1 MNELDVLIELARH
14 QPENIQNASQTMLA
28 DLQQRG
34 LVKDDLTLTE
44 AGYAYLEPYR
54 VKRAVLIAA
63 GFGSRMVPLTY
74 TTPKPLIKVHGRRII
89 ETLLD
94 ALLAA
99 GIEEIIICRGYLK
112 ETFDVLKDKYPMI
125 QFVENPDYAS
135 CNNISSIYYCR
146 DYLSQ
151 AYILESD
158 LFLYN
163 PDLIRPYEYRTNYI
177 SKPVEKTDDW
187 CFDVKGDII
196 QSVSIGGD
204 HCEQMYGISYWQ
216 ADDAQKLAED
226 LKNVF
231 ESEDGKNLYWDEVAL
246 KVHPEHYTLAVRR
259 VQEGDIIEIDTY
271 DELKAID
278 HSYQ

>member
-14 QPENIQNASQTMLA
+14 QPKNIQNASQTMLA

-99 GIEEIIICRGYLK
+99 GIKEIIICRGYLK

-125 QFVENPDYAS
+125 QFVENPIMLPAI
-135 CNNISSIYYCR
+135 IS
-146 DYLSQ
+146 
-151 AYILESD
+151 A
-158 LFLYN
+158 
-163 PDLIRPYEYRTNYI
+163 
-177 SKPVEKTDDW
+177 
-187 CFDVKGDII
+187 
-196 QSVSIGGD
+196 VSI
-204 HCEQMYGISYWQ
+204 
-216 ADDAQKLAED
+216 
-226 LKNVF
+226 
-231 ESEDGKNLYWDEVAL
+231 
-246 KVHPEHYTLAVRR
+246 TAV
-259 VQEGDIIEIDTY
+259 IICLRLIFWSRICFY
-271 DELKAID
+271 IILI
-278 HSYQ
+278 